1 MGVMRSPLFT
11 LLSLLGAIAPGPQ
24 PPLMLVDRVDRTPA
38 AVDQRA
44 TLPEAPVVVA
54 VREEPKAP
62 PPPVLPTRM
71 HTIWCPSCAGRSH
84 GSSVEW
90 CDGCSDCGGRG
101 GCVLRPCVTCD
112 GSGKLTVAVAPPFIG
127 KMTRQLQRAAHRALA
142 RAVYSC
148 AHQLAHRGPFG
159 RLPRSERRFFARLDA
174 IHNTAFR
181 PLTEAEVLRAL

>member
-1 MGVMRSPLFT
+1 MRSPLFT
-11 LLSLLGAIAPGPQ
+11 LLSLPGAIAPGPQ

-62 PPPVLPTRM
+62 PPPSVLPTRM

-90 CDGCSDCGGRG
+90 CDGCNDCGGRG

-112 GSGKLTVAVAPPFIG
+112 GSGKLTVAVAPPFVA
-127 KMTRQLQRAAHRALA
+127 KMTRQLQRAAHRANA
-142 RAVYSC
+142 RVVYSS
-148 AHQLAHRGPFG
+148 AHQLAHHGPYG
-159 RLPRSERRFFARLDA
+159 TLPRSERRLFAHLNA
-174 IHNTAFR
+174 IYRSKIN